1 MGMLMGSLM
10 GLLIFVVPIVIVAA
24 FFVPMI
30 LRSVR
35 KGKAE
40 RDGKVMIGT
49 VRSVNQTGTYITN
62 QPQLRVVVDVED
74 ASGARGQATMKQVF
88 PLTAMPAV
96 GQQLAVVIN
105 PNDAGEAFLANQ
117 AALNRPNDRTAQV
130 IRAAAAVPANMRQDK
145 PQVGDIVAI
154 NPVGNGNDS
163 YQVNVV
169 HVGQPPSPVFCTQN
183 FAEGRPYV
191 VGDRVYLVTDGEN
204 PPRTG
209 YIMPPSFS
217 GGQKLPNSGNRTD
230 GVVLAD
236 ALLFG
241 GARATGTIL
250 STTQMPIPPNFA
262 SHGASKWELDL
273 QVVPA
278 DGSPAYEG
286 KVSIGVSTPEKA
298 AAVSQ
303 VGATLPVRYDPY
315 DRLTYVID
323 SIALGWG
330 DPSLARQQLKQWA
343 AADGAQNPVG
353 AR

>member
-1 MGMLMGSLM
+1 MEN
-10 GLLIFVVPIVIVAA
+10 LLFLLPIVVLALV
-24 FFVPMI
+24 FVPMI

-35 KGKAE
+35 KSKAE
-40 RDGKVMIGT
+40 REGKVMIGT
-49 VRSVNQTGTYITN
+49 IRSVNQTGTYINN
-62 QPQLRVVVDVED
+62 QPQLRVVLDVTD
-74 ASGARGQATMKQVF
+74 ASGASGQATMKQVF
-88 PLTAMPAV
+88 PLTAMPSV

-105 PNDAGEAFLANQ
+105 PKDASEAFLANGS
-117 AALNRPNDRTAQV
+117 ALSRPNDRTAQV

-154 NPVGNGNDS
+154 TPVGNGNDS

-169 HVGQPPSPVFCTQN
+169 HVGQPPSPVFCNQN
-183 FAEGRPYV
+183 FAEGHPYA

-217 GGQKLPNSGNRTD
+217 GGQKIPNSGNRTD

-241 GARATGTIL
+241 GAKATGTVL
-250 STTQMPIPPNFA
+250 SATEMPLPPAYA
-262 SHGASKWELDL
+262 SHGASKWQMEM
-273 QVVPA
+273 QVVPS

-286 KVSIGVSTPEKA
+286 TVSIGVSTPEKA
-298 AAVSQ
+298 AVVSQ
-303 VGATLPVRYDPY
+303 VGSTLPLRYDPY

-343 AADGAQNPVG
+343 AAEARQGSAG
-353 AR
+353 ARL